1 MNQTMNTTQGVRI
14 LFVRNGS
21 KEKINKT
28 QKTQKIQKRKK
39 TQKKEV
45 RAKIDKGQRICAN
58 GSIDM

>member
-28 QKTQKIQKRKK
+28 QKIKKRKK

-45 RAKIDKGQRICAN
+45 RAKRDKGQRICAN